1 MINFSTPASHDEGG
15 CFYLLLFTL
24 KTMSINC
31 IEPQFP
37 SAAEISAGE
46 AAAKALAAERKEHQ
60 RMSDA
65 LEDPNLDPILRAAYA
80 KALLSVVIPT

>member
-1 MINFSTPASHDEGG
+1 MKPHPKPWGFYSPSLTP
-15 CFYLLLFTL
+15 
-24 KTMSINC
+24 KIMSINC

-37 SAAEISAGE
+37 SADEISAGE
-46 AAAKALAAERKEHQ
+46 AAAKELADERKKRQ

-80 KALLSVVIPT
+80 NALLSVVIPT